1 MPFKFREAQR
11 HHILKARYRVH
22 NWPDDDCGLVRR
34 GDIRVWLPEDAI
46 GGWRA
51 VCRTTPGG
59 QGRFSNLAIETTLIL
74 GAALRL
80 PLRQTEGFM
89 RSLMEVMK
97 LEFAV
102 PDHTTLARRR
112 RTVDVKDDRW
122 PRKGP
127 IDILIGQN
135 RPQGLWR
142 RRVGQAWRTQW
153 RNAAL
158 STCRPAR
165 RPLMPSTGQPCTKT
179 AEQEPSISWLARGAP
194 IPFHYSPASDV
205 ERPAIQGY
213 RDNAEGDR

>member
-1 MPFKFREAQR
+1 MPFKFHEAQR

-46 GGWRA
+46 GGLRA

-102 PDHTTLARRR
+102 PDHTTLARRQ

-127 IDILIGQN
+127 IDILID
-135 RPQGLWR
+135 RTGLKVFGAGEWAR
-142 RRVGQAWRTQW
+142 RGEPNGETRHCQLADRQD
-153 RNAAL
+153 AL
-158 STCRPAR
+158 SCHQPDSHAPKPQSKNLRFHGWRGVRLSHSIIPQPA
-165 RPLMPSTGQPCTKT
+165 T
-179 AEQEPSISWLARGAP
+179 
-194 IPFHYSPASDV
+194 
-205 ERPAIQGY
+205 
-213 RDNAEGDR
+213 